1 MSYLLEILGRGLV
14 SSLRGALQTKLPPV
28 DDLSLPE
35 LRSRLAAEPANEKH
49 TLMLGLKLLWEDRFM
64 NAGESFEQVLERD
77 DESIVGLLGMA
88 SVHDELG
95 RTEQAL
101 TLLNRARLIDVLDPV
116 ILFCIGFCCEKL
128 NRTGEAVDAYRA
140 SLRACP
146 DLRNCHERLAAI
158 FLRQDKPRSALSHYE
173 QLIEFDPDHMS
184 DHITL
189 ANLYLKV
196 GDPESAI
203 RRYEMAIALDPDN
216 WEIQEDLATAYQKAG
231 LVREAIEMLHQMIDQ
246 QPEFADNFLRLGD
259 LYAEAGD
266 DPAAQAQYE
275 RALEISGE
283 YLEAMVKLGTTLLR
297 QGDHVAAAQWFNKAI
312 EINDR
317 LLTACVGLGVAQL
330 QAGRHEEGMTSFELA
345 SQIEPNSSLLFSETA
360 RVQLKA
366 SIGDQIDRYLGT
378 SAIAETLDGKR
389 EMATLLIDKQ
399 IERHEKAVREK
410 PTHADMHYRLGLLL
424 RHRGRDREAIEA
436 FGSAVKI
443 NPVYEK
449 ALVKLG
455 ISLRAVGE
463 IDRAI
468 RYFRQALEVNPDD
481 VRLHYQLGLIF
492 AEKHL
497 FDLAVDHFEKAEI
510 GMSDNPDVQAN
521 LALALQNAGLT
532 DRAETSW
539 QTTVEMDAEP
549 FTPDINLN

>member
-35 LRSRLAAEPANEKH
+35 LRSLLVAEPANDQRR
-49 TLMLGLKLLWEDRFM
+49 LMLGLKLLWDDRFM
-64 NAGESFEQVLERD
+64 KAGECFEQVLERD
-77 DESIVGLLGMA
+77 DESIAGLLGMA

-101 TLLNRARLIDVLDPV
+101 ILLNRARLIYVLDPV
-116 ILFCIGFCCEKL
+116 ILFCLGFCHGML
-128 NRTGEAVDAYRA
+128 NLLGEALDATLA

-146 DLRNCHERLAAI
+146 DLRNSHERLAAI
-158 FLRQDKPRSALSHYE
+158 FLRQGKPRSALSHYE
-173 QLIEFDPDHMS
+173 QLIEYDPDRMS

-231 LVREAIEMLHQMIDQ
+231 LIREAIELLHQMIEQ

-259 LYAEAGD
+259 FYAEAGD
-266 DPAAQAQYE
+266 DPAAQTQYE

-330 QAGRHEEGMTSFELA
+330 QAGRHEEGMTRFEVA
-345 SQIEPNSSLLFSETA
+345 SQLAPHSSLPFS
-360 RVQLKA
+360 
-366 SIGDQIDRYLGT
+366 
-378 SAIAETLDGKR
+378 
-389 EMATLLIDKQ
+389 AT
-399 IERHEKAVREK
+399 
-410 PTHADMHYRLGLLL
+410 
-424 RHRGRDREAIEA
+424 
-436 FGSAVKI
+436 
-443 NPVYEK
+443 
-449 ALVKLG
+449 ALVRSTPPVG
-455 ISLRAVGE
+455 AVSTPP
-463 IDRAI
+463 
-468 RYFRQALEVNPDD
+468 L
-481 VRLHYQLGLIF
+481 
-492 AEKHL
+492 
-497 FDLAVDHFEKAEI
+497 
-510 GMSDNPDVQAN
+510 
-521 LALALQNAGLT
+521 
-532 DRAETSW
+532 TSW
-539 QTTVEMDAEP
+539 VSSTQSL
-549 FTPDINLN
+549 TPTGIPSQK